1 MINEELSDES
11 RDNRIAKR
19 LGIAA
24 DALDD
29 VYESHSELEERDEF
43 ETKLRDE
50 IKERQYDDIV
60 DK

>member
-50 IKERQYDDIV
+50 IKER
-60 DK
+60 